1 MGENDIKKP
10 EEAEAA
16 VTLEED
22 TDTHEEAS
30 DRNGDDPGAGSE
42 ADACGENG
50 PDDETEDPE
59 GGKKK
64 KGRTGMLIGGIALG
78 MALVIA
84 AEGILLTVLSHGG
97 VDYLGVFRKMALID
111 TYIDRYYLYDVHPDT
126 VADGIFTGMIYGLDE
141 DDYAVYYPET
151 AYDELKKQESGSYVG
166 IGVTVSKDPETEGIL
181 VAAVSPGGPA
191 ESAGILTGDILI
203 KADGQDL
210 KALDLDAAVDLISG
224 EKGTSV
230 DITLLRNGEEMNV
243 TVERKDIVTY
253 TVHHKVLSEDEFKSS
268 RMNMKIGY
276 ISINQFIKTTEQDFY
291 KAYDELAEDEEV
303 DGIIIDLRN
312 NGGGDMNICLNMLDM
327 LIDDDAEPIVDDT
340 DKEEPVSG
348 DDNAQDPENEK
359 EENEENGALLLSV
372 ENKYGGSTDYYAA
385 DGLGA
390 KVPVVVLVNKNS
402 ASASEIFAGALKDYG
417 FDVVGEKTFGKGIV
431 QSVINL
437 KDGSAVKFTTEQYR
451 LPGGGLVQ
459 DVGIE
464 PTKEVAFE
472 HSGETKENEV
482 NYVSP
487 GTEPELKGDSQIA
500 AAAEI
505 LEEKIYNAYQEQ

>member
-10 EEAEAA
+10 EEAETAEA
-16 VTLEED
+16 LKED
-22 TDTHEEAS
+22 TDAPEEAS
-30 DRNGDDPGAGSE
+30 DRNADDPGADSK
-42 ADACGENG
+42 ADACVENG

-64 KGRTGMLIGGIALG
+64 KGRTGLLIGGIALG

-210 KALDLDAAVDLISG
+210 KVLDLDAAVDLISG

-291 KAYDELAEDEEV
+291 KAYDELTEDEEV
-303 DGIIIDLRN
+303 DGVIIDLRN

-327 LIDDDAEPIVDDT
+327 LIDDDAQ
-340 DKEEPVSG
+340 
-348 DDNAQDPENEK
+348 APESEK
-359 EENEENGALLLSV
+359 EDNEENGALLLSV

-390 KVPVVVLVNKNS
+390 KVPIVVLVNKNS
-402 ASASEIFAGALKDYG
+402 ASASEIFAGTLKDYG

-437 KDGSAVKFTTEQYR
+437 GDGSAVKFTTEQYR

-459 DVGIE
+459 GVGIE

-472 HSGETKENEV
+472 HTGETKENEV

-487 GTEPELKGDSQIA
+487 NTEPELKGDSQIA
-500 AAAEI
+500 AAAGI

>member
-16 VTLEED
+16 AALKED
-22 TDTHEEAS
+22 TDAPEEAS
-30 DRNGDDPGAGSE
+30 DRNGDDTGADSI
-42 ADACGENG
+42 ADAGVENG
-50 PDDETEDPE
+50 PDDESEDPE

-64 KGRTGMLIGGIALG
+64 KGRTGLIIGGIALG

-84 AEGILLTVLSHGG
+84 AEGILLAVLSHGG
-97 VDYLGVFRKMALID
+97 LDYMGVFRKMALID

-291 KAYDELAEDEEV
+291 RAYDELTEDEEV
-303 DGIIIDLRN
+303 DGVIIDLRN
-312 NGGGDMNICLNMLDM
+312 NGGGSMNVLSGLASYLMKG
-327 LIDDDAEPIVDDT
+327 AE
-340 DKEEPVSG
+340 SG
-348 DDNAQDPENEK
+348 DVVAYTEGRHGRDSYK
-359 EENEENGALLLSV
+359 ISGAHYDRYFS
-372 ENKYGGSTDYYAA
+372 GSKIYVAA
-385 DGLGA
+385 
-390 KVPVVVLVNKNS
+390 NRNS
-402 ASASEIFAGALKDYG
+402 ASASEALMGAMISSG
-417 FDVVGEKTFGKGIV
+417 TVGYEDIYLVTTDASDDAVARTYGKGIM
-431 QSVINL
+431 QTTFYNFL
-437 KDGSAVKFTTEQYR
+437 TGEAVKLTTARVYWPDGTTCIHGR
-451 LPGGGLVQ
+451 
-459 DVGIE
+459 GIRSDE
-464 PTKEVAFE
+464 GAHKI
-472 HSGETKENEV
+472 
-482 NYVSP
+482 YSP
-487 GTEPELKGDSQIA
+487 SNAEYGDPALS
-500 AAAEI
+500 EI
-505 LEEKIYNAYQEQ
+505 LADIDS

>member
-1 MGENDIKKP
+1 MGEIDIKKP
-10 EEAEAA
+10 EETETAA
-16 VTLEED
+16 ALED
-22 TDTHEEAS
+22 TDVSEEAS
-30 DRNGDDPGAGSE
+30 DRTGDITGADVSQK
-42 ADACGENG
+42 NS
-50 PDDETEDPE
+50 PDDENGEQE
-59 GGKKK
+59 GRKKK
-64 KGRTGMLIGGIALG
+64 KGRTGLLIGGIALG

-84 AEGILLTVLSHGG
+84 AEGILLAVLSHGG
-97 VDYLGVFRKMALID
+97 LDYMGVFRKMALID

-166 IGVTVSKDPETEGIL
+166 IGVTVSKDPETDGIL

-291 KAYDELAEDEEV
+291 KAYDELTEDEEV
-303 DGIIIDLRN
+303 DGVIIDLRN

-327 LIDDDAEPIVDDT
+327 LIDDDAELTADD
-340 DKEEPVSG
+340 EEAAGGEDS
-348 DDNAQDPENEK
+348 AQDPENEK
-359 EENEENGALLLSV
+359 SEENGALLLSV
-372 ENKYGGSTDYYAA
+372 ENKYGGSTDYHAA

-390 KVPVVVLVNKNS
+390 EVPIVVLVNKNS
-402 ASASEIFAGALKDYG
+402 ASASEIFAGTLKDYG

-437 KDGSAVKFTTEQYR
+437 GDGSAVKFTTEQYR

-472 HSGETKENEV
+472 HTGKTKENEV

-500 AAAEI
+500 AAAGI
-505 LEEKIYNAYQEQ
+505 LEEKIYNAYQKQ